1 MTMGERIAA
10 KRKQKGFTQEYLAAK
25 LGISRQSV
33 SKWEKDITRPDTSNL
48 MRLSRQLDTDAGYIL
63 TGEGENTAV
72 PKPAVK
78 RKARPALI
86 FAAVI
91 FLFSRAVAVI
101 HFLPVSRDAA
111 GCRGG
116 YASFIFNKYSDEL
129 VEKYVSGHRDKENII
144 SADAVAGSRQAH
156 WSGRKMY
163 LGFVI
168 NTQYKNRTDSCKVTF
183 FGHRQWTDSYTWG
196 GAVIEG

>member
-25 LGISRQSV
+25 LGVSRQSV

-48 MRLSRQLDTDAGYIL
+48 MRLSDLLDTDAGYIL
-63 TGEGENTAV
+63 TGEGEKTAV

-78 RKARPALI
+78 RKVRPVFI
-86 FAAVI
+86 FATVI
-91 FLFSRAVAVI
+91 FLFTRAAAVI
-101 HFLPVSRDAA
+101 HFLPVSRDAG

-116 YASFIFNKYSDEL
+116 YASFVFNKYSDRL
-129 VEKYVSGHRDKENII
+129 VEKYVSAHREKENII
-144 SADAVAGSRQAH
+144 SAGAVPGSRQAH
-156 WSGRKMY
+156 WSVRRMY
-163 LGFVI
+163 LSFVI
-168 NTQYKNRTDSCKVTF
+168 DTQYKNRTDRCKVTF
-183 FGHRQWTDSYTWG
+183 YGRRQWTDSCTWG